1 MQLLTIL
8 NKFRLI
14 LSHHQK
20 FRIIQLLL
28 LMIIGGLLETFSISL
43 IVPFMEVV
51 TNPEKMMGKWYI
63 SKFCSLLHIQSSST
77 FIITVALLLV
87 LLYILKNVYLM
98 FQSNIQYRFVYG
110 NMFATQCK
118 LLETLINRP
127 YEYFLSVSSG
137 EVIRII
143 NSNPVEAFMLLV
155 TLLSMFTELVVSSM
169 LLMAIFIMAP
179 MATLIIA
186 VLLSSLLLFVNFFLR
201 PIIRRASL
209 SLQKSAA
216 GMNTWL
222 LQAIQGIKEL
232 KVLNKEAFFLRNY
245 EVNGQAY
252 INSWR
257 KYQILQITPRYL
269 IEAVCMSAL
278 FLAVAIMIILGT
290 ELETV
295 IPILSAIAMATIRL
309 LPSMTRISGAL
320 TQIAYGEPILDRMIE
335 HIKITQT
342 ASRHSTATARTDKNN
357 KRTESRRENHNLLSL
372 EDITFSYPNSSKE
385 VLSHADFHI
394 KSGETIGIVGAS
406 GAGKTTLAD
415 IILGL
420 LTPQEGHF
428 FLKDKDITDN
438 IASLHSSIGYIPQS
452 IFMLDDTIA
461 ANIAF
466 GVPKEQIS
474 QPLLERVVKEAALE
488 DFIKELPEGLNTD
501 IGERGVRLSGG
512 QRQRIGIAR
521 ALYREPNIL
530 ILDEATSAL
539 DNETEE
545 AIMESINHLKGKKTM
560 IIIAHRLSTIENC
573 DHVYRVQDGKI
584 VKER

>member
-1 MQLLTIL
+1 MQLLNIL
-8 NKFRLI
+8 KKFRLI

-20 FRIIQLLL
+20 FRIIQLLI

-43 IVPFMEVV
+43 IVPFMEVI

-63 SKFCSLLHIQSSST
+63 RNFCSLFHIQSST
-77 FIITVALLLV
+77 IFILVVALLLV
-87 LLYILKNVYLM
+87 LLYILKNIYLM
-98 FQSNIQYRFVYG
+98 FQSNIQYHFVYN

-127 YEYFLSVSSG
+127 YEYFLSISSG

-209 SLQKSAA
+209 SLQKSAT

-342 ASRHSTATARTDKNN
+342 ASQHSTTTARTDNN
-357 KRTESRRENHNLLSL
+357 SKHTVQEKNLLSL
-372 EDITFSYPNSSKE
+372 QNITFSYPNSSKE

-420 LTPQEGHF
+420 LTPREGRF
-428 FLKDKDITDN
+428 FLQDQDITDN

-474 QPLLERVVKEAALE
+474 TELLERVVKEAALE
-488 DFIKELPEGLNTD
+488 GFIKELPEGLNTE

-584 VKER
+584 IKER

>member
-1 MQLLTIL
+1 M
-8 NKFRLI
+8 
-14 LSHHQK
+14 
-20 FRIIQLLL
+20 
-28 LMIIGGLLETFSISL
+28 
-43 IVPFMEVV
+43 
-51 TNPEKMMGKWYI
+51 
-63 SKFCSLLHIQSSST
+63 
-77 FIITVALLLV
+77 
-87 LLYILKNVYLM
+87 
-98 FQSNIQYRFVYG
+98 
-110 NMFATQCK
+110 
-118 LLETLINRP
+118 
-127 YEYFLSVSSG
+127 
-137 EVIRII
+137 RII
-143 NSNPVEAFMLLV
+143 NSDPREAFMLLV

-209 SLQKSAA
+209 SLQKSAT

-232 KVLNKEAFFLRNY
+232 KVLNKEVFFLRNY

-252 INSWR
+252 IASWR

-342 ASRHSTATARTDKNN
+342 ASAHLTTTARTDKNSKYTVQEKN
-357 KRTESRRENHNLLSL
+357 NNLLSL
-372 EDITFSYPNSSKE
+372 KDIVFSYPHSSKE

-420 LTPQEGHF
+420 LTPKEGHF
-428 FLKDKDITDN
+428 FLKDQDITDN

-488 DFIKELPEGLNTD
+488 SFIQELPEGLNTE

-584 VKER
+584 IIER

>member
-1 MQLLTIL
+1 MQIL
-8 NKFRLI
+8 RIVKKFRLI

-20 FRIIQLLL
+20 FRILELLI
-28 LMIIGGLLETFSISL
+28 LMIIGGFLETFSISL
-43 IVPFMEVV
+43 IVPFMEVI

-63 SKFCSLLHIQSSST
+63 TSFCSLFHIQSSST
-77 FIITVALLLV
+77 FIILVALFLV
-87 LLYILKNVYLM
+87 LLYILKNLYLM

-110 NMFATQCK
+110 NMFQTQCR
-118 LLETLINRP
+118 LLEVLINRP
-127 YEYFLSVSSG
+127 YEYFLSISSG
-137 EVIRII
+137 EIMRII
-143 NSNPVEAFMLLV
+143 NSDPSEAFMLLV
-155 TLLSMFTELVVSSM
+155 TLLSMFTELVVSTM

-186 VLLSSLLLFVNFFLR
+186 LLLSSLLLFVNFFLR

-209 SLQKSAA
+209 ARQKSAT

-342 ASRHSTATARTDKNN
+342 ASPHSTIATARGNVKHDKHTAQE
-357 KRTESRRENHNLLSL
+357 KNLLSL
-372 EDITFSYPNSSKE
+372 QNITFSYPNSSKE

-420 LTPQEGHF
+420 LTPKEGHF
-428 FLKDKDITDN
+428 FLNDQDITDN

-488 DFIKELPEGLNTD
+488 SFIQELPEGLNTE

-545 AIMESINHLKGKKTM
+545 AIMESINNLKGKKTM

-584 VKER
+584 IIER